1 MTSQQPLLAVAGDR
15 RLCGSVASVPFMRIH
30 GHIGRAWARL
40 TTAHRQ
46 RRILEL
52 IALLWLFGTVD
63 LILTLWAQRFT
74 LFHEMNPI
82 ARAMLDGGRT
92 HAIVL
97 FKFGLLATG
106 SAAFWVAR
114 HRRCAEGALWALAMA
129 YVLLMFRWSA
139 YTANADEL
147 AHWRQVSDFTA
158 APMIGQR
165 SATMHRP
172 LAGRVVMQASVSRPS

>member
-1 MTSQQPLLAVAGDR
+1 MTSQPLSATAAGRGLSGLLAPTFCTPIHR
-15 RLCGSVASVPFMRIH
+15 RV
-30 GHIGRAWARL
+30 GRAWARL

-82 ARAMLDGGRT
+82 ARTLLNGGT
-92 HAIVL
+92 HAVVL

-106 SAAFWVAR
+106 SVAFWVAR
-114 HRRCAEGALWALAMA
+114 HRRCAEGALWGLAIA
-129 YVLLMFRWSA
+129 YVLLMFRWSE
-139 YTANADEL
+139 YTAKADEL

-158 APMIGQR
+158 TPMVANRG
-165 SATMHRP
+165 ATPHQP
-172 LAGRVVMQASVSRPS
+172 LAGRAALQASAYRPS